1 MNTRGI
7 TIVALCCASVVFA
20 AESNG
25 AADGVLLKAD
35 YALRRTCNYSVDYT
49 SQGNFRQKAS
59 NASKSTRIKCVV
71 HTARTGANK
80 LGIKVERISITS
92 DVYARELQNEIRD
105 KLVSANYALS
115 LTNGFPSLDTSVEMP
130 AAGYLEWDL
139 YRQLAKLLP
148 VLPAKPVKPGF
159 TWERTNVLPM
169 NTARGKVSCEIYRT
183 YSFDKLSGDTAFISW
198 KFRYAGAGKS
208 DSAALTEIPVYGT
221 GNGSAQLD
229 IRQGCIL
236 NAEMNFTTPVAVVGD
251 VSIVWHENAEIK
263 LTEGK

>member
-1 MNTRGI
+1 
-7 TIVALCCASVVFA
+7 
-20 AESNG
+20 
-25 AADGVLLKAD
+25 
-35 YALRRTCNYSVDYT
+35 
-49 SQGNFRQKAS
+49 
-59 NASKSTRIKCVV
+59 
-71 HTARTGANK
+71 
-80 LGIKVERISITS
+80 
-92 DVYARELQNEIRD
+92 
-105 KLVSANYALS
+105 
-115 LTNGFPSLDTSVEMP
+115 MP

-139 YRQLAKLLP
+139 YRQLSKLLP
-148 VLPAKPVKPGF
+148 VLPSKPVKPGF
-159 TWERTNVLPM
+159 TWERTNILPM

-236 NAEMNFTTPVAVVGD
+236 NGEMNFTTPVAVVGD